1 MLNLTVNLRTLEEEQ
16 HFQQP
21 TLDTGKKW
29 ADKEK
34 ATKKKKKKYH
44 TELTTQQLSKRNP
57 RSTPTIP
64 PNHREEQ
71 EIS

>member
-34 ATKKKKKKYH
+34 ATKKKKKV
-44 TELTTQQLSKRNP
+44 P
-57 RSTPTIP
+57 
-64 PNHREEQ
+64 HRTYNTAALQ
-71 EIS
+71 T